1 MNPQT
6 LNRQSMTHWV
16 LSCARLM
23 RENQAYLT
31 HLDSAIGD
39 ADHGANMT
47 RGFNAAEAKLLEL
60 PPDTSP
66 GEVLVLTGQTLV
78 TSIGGA
84 SGPLWGAV
92 FRRTGKSLSGL
103 LEVDLA
109 ALEGALDKGLVAVM
123 ELGAAEPG
131 DKTMVDAL
139 SPAVDALKAA
149 LRAGVPLEEALEKA
163 QVAALEGAQQT
174 TPMLARKGRASYL
187 GERSVG
193 HQDPGAASTALI
205 ITALNLS
212 LRDLALRGEG

>member
-1 MNPQT
+1 MNRQT
-6 LNRQSMTHWV
+6 LNRQSVTNWV
-16 LSCARLM
+16 LTCARLM
-23 RENQAYLT
+23 REYQAFLT
-31 HLDSAIGD
+31 QLDSAIGD

-47 RGFNAAEAKLLEL
+47 RGFNAAEAILLEL
-60 PPDTSP
+60 TDDRTP

-92 FRRTGKSLSGL
+92 FRRTGKTLGEV

-109 ALEGALDKGLVAVM
+109 LLEGALDKGLVAVM

-149 LRAGVPLEEALEKA
+149 LQNGSSLQGALEKA
-163 QVAALEGAQQT
+163 QVAALEGAQNT
-174 TPMLARKGRASYL
+174 TPLLARKGRSSYL

-205 ITALNLS
+205 ITALNL
-212 LRDLALRGEG
+212 AFRGEG